1 MSGNLLETHL
11 INLKVISKIP
21 ADTKVCVVEGSVVK
35 DGAGSL
41 QPILRFIMG
50 DSRKRTVEA
59 ISHTVNSTIDSAES
73 MCESIYFQPDQRKN
87 TAYEMGRFKELYE
100 HLRDI
105 STSLNASQ
113 RGIANISLTYS
124 NDDFIVSALE
134 RLLERIDGAVSKIQ
148 TLLEKHESHY
158 ASASR

>member
-1 MSGNLLETHL
+1 
-11 INLKVISKIP
+11 
-21 ADTKVCVVEGSVVK
+21 
-35 DGAGSL
+35 
-41 QPILRFIMG
+41 
-50 DSRKRTVEA
+50 
-59 ISHTVNSTIDSAES
+59 
-73 MCESIYFQPDQRKN
+73 
-87 TAYEMGRFKELYE
+87 MGRFKELYE